1 MGNIN
6 TEYALQHHFIDV
18 NCTGNE
24 LRLSDCPHNGLTHY
38 TCYSWHDAA
47 IACFNGNVV
56 LPLLNLYDVL
66 QTMKL
71 NMLTVLMV
79 K

>member
-1 MGNIN
+1 MGNIKR
-6 TEYALQHHFIDV
+6 EYFLPHHFIDV
-18 NCTGNE
+18 DCNGNE

-38 TCYSWHDAA
+38 SCNSWHDAA
-47 IACFNGNVV
+47 IACFNGNVI
-56 LPLLNLYDVL
+56 LSLINLRSSL

-71 NMLTVLMV
+71 NMLPVLMV